1 MNLGT
6 KLCYGV
12 GQLSDGVK
20 QSAFS
25 TFLFF
30 YYNQVLGLP
39 GSLAGMA
46 ALLAL
51 IVDAITDPMVGQ
63 MSDRFESRWGRSH
76 TSSPSC
82 DGILGAARW
91 LLGGGSPHNKFLHMH
106 RCMAGQ

>member
-1 MNLGT
+1 MTQLPQKLPLKTSLG
-6 KLCYGV
+6 YGV
-12 GQLSDGVK
+12 GQLSDGIK

-51 IVDAITDPMVGQ
+51 VVDAVTDPMVGQ
-63 MSDRFESRWGRSH
+63 ISDRFNSRWGRR
-76 TSSPSC
+76 
-82 DGILGAARW
+82 DGRA
-91 LLGGGSPHNKFLHMH
+91 HV
-106 RCMAGQ
+106 